1 MDIID
6 SIKCR
11 MKDCKRNNFLDLDFS
26 NLELFTFPILPSKYK
41 SKIES
46 LYLSE
51 NNLSTL
57 PDLSDY
63 ISLKILDISHNKI
76 DSLDKLPSTLIEIS
90 CRSNRLKTIIN
101 CQHQCQNLERLDCS
115 SNNISEIPKC
125 QKLKH
130 LDCSDNIV
138 NSIPILLNLEK
149 LICENNHITVI
160 ESCPN
165 LKYLN
170 CSFNK
175 LSKLA
180 DYDRLID
187 LLCNNNMLSSLHSYK
202 NIKYLEICNNKIN
215 IVPYMINLNELLC
228 DKNSTKNLSRKY
240 IDCNKI
246 DAKVM
251 KNNIV
256 HLLFTKKT

>member
-1 MDIID
+1 M
-6 SIKCR
+6 
-11 MKDCKRNNFLDLDFS
+11 
-26 NLELFTFPILPSKYK
+26 
-41 SKIES
+41 
-46 LYLSE
+46 
-51 NNLSTL
+51 
-57 PDLSDY
+57 
-63 ISLKILDISHNKI
+63 
-76 DSLDKLPSTLIEIS
+76 
-90 CRSNRLKTIIN
+90 
-101 CQHQCQNLERLDCS
+101 
-115 SNNISEIPKC
+115 
-125 QKLKH
+125 
-130 LDCSDNIV
+130 
-138 NSIPILLNLEK
+138 LNLEK